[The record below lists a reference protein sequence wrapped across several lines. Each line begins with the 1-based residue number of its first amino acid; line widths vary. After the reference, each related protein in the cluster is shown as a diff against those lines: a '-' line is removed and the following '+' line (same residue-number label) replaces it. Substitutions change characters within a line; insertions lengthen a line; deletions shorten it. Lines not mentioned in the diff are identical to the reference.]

1 MRVGLITKRTNKN
14 VVLMSVGSKIQNSSS
29 INSVDEVCLSPNK
42 DSVARMTFVVKN
54 NNTPMP
60 RETAAGTLRI
70 CFLPVGFSIS
80 VKYYNMS
87 KGSERIDYT
96 EHRLP
101 VFCYRTGQNIDPK
114 GTNKSVIVY
123 L

>member
-1 MRVGLITKRTNKN
+1 
-14 VVLMSVGSKIQNSSS
+14 MSVRSKIQNSSF
-29 INSVDEVCLSPNK
+29 INSFDEVCLSPYK
-42 DSVARMTFVVKN
+42 DSVARMTFVAKK
-54 NNTPMP
+54 NNTPKP
-60 RETAAGTLRI
+60 RETADGTLRI
-70 CFLPVGFSIS
+70 CFLPVGFPIS

-101 VFCYRTGQNIDPK
+101 VAGYRTGQNIDPK

>member
-1 MRVGLITKRTNKN
+1 
-14 VVLMSVGSKIQNSSS
+14 MSVRSKIQNSSF
-29 INSVDEVCLSPNK
+29 INSFDEVCLSPYKN
-42 DSVARMTFVVKN
+42 SVARMTFVAKN
-54 NNTPMP
+54 NNTPKP
-60 RETAAGTLRI
+60 RDTADDTLRI
-70 CFLPVGFSIS
+70 CFLPVRFSIS

-87 KGSERIDYT
+87 KGPERIDYT

-101 VFCYRTGQNIDPK
+101 VAGYQTGQNIDPK